1 MAPRNKK
8 RLLIQDE
15 LLTADVPEPVPNAA
29 DPVDWNDIRML
40 LLKQSDIFLVHLVIV
55 CKAFGGSVT
64 IEELRRS
71 GLNYHGLSQI
81 ANRAAALQI
90 VHFDGVTIKLK

>member
-1 MAPRNKK
+1 MPPNNKK
-8 RLLIQDE
+8 KLLIQDE
-15 LLTADVPEPVPNAA
+15 LMTANIPDPVPNASN
-29 DPVDWNDIRML
+29 PVDWNDIRML
-40 LLKQSDIFLVHLVIV
+40 LLKQPDIFLVHLVIV

-81 ANRAAALQI
+81 ANRAAALAL
-90 VHFDGVTIKLK
+90 VSFDGITIKLR

>member
-1 MAPRNKK
+1 MAPNNKK
-8 RLLIQDE
+8 KLLITDE
-15 LLTADVPEPVPNAA
+15 LLPANIPDPVPNASN
-29 DPVDWNDIRML
+29 PVTWDDVRML
-40 LLKQSDIFLVHLVIV
+40 LIKQQDVFLVHLVIV

-71 GLNYHGLSQI
+71 GMNYHALSQI

-90 VHFDGVTIKLK
+90 VSFDGITIKLK